1 MTAFTSPLPNASR
14 SGETPGTSP
23 QLGLSGPSTPPKYP
37 VESHAGR
44 HLTQTESATP
54 MQTTPIRPEHFHQS
68 VLAVPPLARDS
79 AEKICPLQNARI
91 IRHLEQG
98 GVSMLLYGGN
108 ANLYHVRYSEYAAM
122 LDMLQQTV
130 ANATAVIPSVGPS
143 YGLMMD
149 QADLLKDSQFPTAM
163 VLPTKA
169 IMTEAGL
176 MAGFRRFVEAFG
188 RPAVLY
194 IKEEGYISPEGAGE
208 LVRDGLVSF
217 IKYAIVR
224 PDPACDDFLNRLT
237 ALVDPQLICSGIGEQ
252 PAIVHLQKFGLT
264 GYTSGCV
271 CVNPALSQRMLKAIL
286 AGDLALAESIRQTF
300 RPLEDLRNEI
310 NPIRVLHEAVALA
323 GIAETG
329 RHLPLLSGVPQ
340 TAVERIKTAAT
351 ALLHA
356 SAPG

>member
-1 MTAFTSPLPNASR
+1 
-14 SGETPGTSP
+14 
-23 QLGLSGPSTPPKYP
+23 
-37 VESHAGR
+37 
-44 HLTQTESATP
+44 
-54 MQTTPIRPEHFHQS
+54 MQTTPIQPAHFHRS
-68 VLAVPPLARDS
+68 VLAVPPLARDQS
-79 AEKICPLQNARI
+79 DKICPQQNARL

-108 ANLYHVRYSEYAAM
+108 ANLYHVRLTEYAG
-122 LDMLQQTV
+122 LLEMLQQT
-130 ANATAVIPSVGPS
+130 AGPETAVIPSVGPS

-149 QADLLKDSQFPTAM
+149 QADVLKDMQFPTAM

-176 MAGFRRFVEAFG
+176 MTGFRRFVQVFG

-194 IKEEGYISPEGAGE
+194 IKEEGYISPEGAAE

-224 PDPACDDFLNRLT
+224 PDPAYDDYLDRLT
-237 ALVDPQLICSGIGEQ
+237 ALVDPALICSGIGEQ
-252 PAIVHLQKFGLT
+252 PAIVHLRKFGLT
-264 GYTSGCV
+264 GFTSGCV
-271 CVNPALSQRMLKAIL
+271 CVNPGLSQRMLKAVL
-286 AGDLALAESIRQTF
+286 AGELPLAESIRQTF

-340 TAVERIKTAAT
+340 SAVPRIQAA
-351 ALLHA
+351 AANLLQ
-356 SAPG
+356 APIPG

>member
-1 MTAFTSPLPNASR
+1 
-14 SGETPGTSP
+14 
-23 QLGLSGPSTPPKYP
+23 
-37 VESHAGR
+37 
-44 HLTQTESATP
+44 
-54 MQTTPIRPEHFHQS
+54 MQTTPILPEHFHRS

-79 AEKICPLQNARI
+79 AEKICPLQNARM

-108 ANLYHVRYSEYAAM
+108 ANLYHVRYSEYAAL
-122 LDMLQQTV
+122 LDMLQQT
-130 ANATAVIPSVGPS
+130 AAPETAVIPSVGPS
-143 YGLMMD
+143 FGLMMD
-149 QADLLKDSQFPTAM
+149 QAELLKDSQFPTAM

-176 MAGFRRFVEAFG
+176 MTGFRRFVEAFG

-224 PDPACDDFLNRLT
+224 PDPAVDDFLSRLT
-237 ALVDPQLICSGIGEQ
+237 SLVDPKLICSGIGEQ
-252 PAIVHLQKFGLT
+252 PAIVHLQKFRLT

-271 CVNPALSQRMLKAIL
+271 CVNPALSQRMLHAIL
-286 AGDLALAESIRQTF
+286 AGDLAVAENIRQIF
-300 RPLEDLRNEI
+300 RPLEDLRNDI

-329 RHLPLLSGVPQ
+329 RHLPLLSAVPQ
-340 TAVERIKTAAT
+340 TAVDRIKAAAA
-351 ALLHA
+351 ALLQA
-356 SAPG
+356 SVPG